1 MPEEPEFDPELPDFE
16 LPENIGELVEFVVV
30 FEVLM
35 VFWVFF
41 ELMLIPDAS
50 NLVATQL
57 NSLVCKQAKVIITG
71 KSEMKNK
78 VKVSLDINKCN
89 SGKELQKLH
98 HIFDLNLLLVLAQKQ
113 RLLTKRRK
121 NSWKYNIIYVDI
133 LAHFNLTI
141 FFF

>member
-71 KSEMKNK
+71 KSEIKNK
-78 VKVSLDINKCN
+78 AKVSLDSNKCN
-89 SGKELQKLH
+89 SCQKLQKLH
-98 HIFDLNLLLVLAQKQ
+98 HIFDLNLLYALAQKQ
-113 RLLTKRRK
+113 RLLIKRRK
-121 NSWKYNIIYVDI
+121 NSWKYVDI
-133 LAHFNLTI
+133 LAK
-141 FFF
+141 

>member
-1 MPEEPEFDPELPDFE
+1 MFMFRMSLGHPFLDSLLKNHEPKESLLPEEPEFDPELPDFE

-41 ELMLIPDAS
+41 ELMLIPDTS

-71 KSEMKNK
+71 KSEIKNK
-78 VKVSLDINKCN
+78 NK
-89 SGKELQKLH
+89 G
-98 HIFDLNLLLVLAQKQ
+98 
-113 RLLTKRRK
+113 
-121 NSWKYNIIYVDI
+121 
-133 LAHFNLTI
+133 
-141 FFF
+141 

>member
-50 NLVATQL
+50 NLVAKQL

-71 KSEMKNK
+71 KTEKRTK
-78 VKVSLDINKCN
+78 TKVSLDINKCN
-89 SGKELQKLH
+89 SCQKIAKIAPYL
-98 HIFDLNLLLVLAQKQ
+98 
-113 RLLTKRRK
+113 
-121 NSWKYNIIYVDI
+121 
-133 LAHFNLTI
+133 
-141 FFF
+141 

>member
-1 MPEEPEFDPELPDFE
+1 MFMFRMSLGHPFLDSLLKNHEPKESLLPEEPEFDPELPDFE

-71 KSEMKNK
+71 KSEIKNK
-78 VKVSLDINKCN
+78 AKVSLDSNKCN
-89 SGKELQKLH
+89 SCQKLQKLH
-98 HIFDLNLLLVLAQKQ
+98 HIFDLNLYQA
-113 RLLTKRRK
+113 
-121 NSWKYNIIYVDI
+121 
-133 LAHFNLTI
+133 
-141 FFF
+141 